1 MKKTIT
7 LFLLLVICLSLCSC
21 GSDDSINRQ
30 ESQMTEE
37 ETLVPE
43 RVAMDPVDLASYI
56 EERTV
61 TVNSDNEIG
70 SGFFISSDGLILTCY
85 HVIEGATS
93 ITVDVSGGSYDIES
107 IEAFSEVYDLAVLKI
122 DQENTPYLEQCTE
135 VRTGEAVYAVGSSL
149 GELEG
154 SFTAGTVS
162 SSKRTYGMMKCIQ
175 MDTAIS
181 YGNSGGPLVNAYG
194 EVVGVNTMTYSTGQ
208 NTNLA
213 VKIEML
219 ECLSFD
225 RSYTLPAYRE
235 WYNKETSRSYSP
247 YNSELT
253 YYYSTVNTYT
263 TVTGRSCLYSF
274 TEDSK
279 KVNGYK
285 DMSLYYGY
293 DYTASELD
301 QYTEYLSTTGFEYQ
315 PDMSNENVY
324 VYYSICRNVYMACMV
339 DQQQEIVEIA
349 ALKPNVL
356 DSILP

>member
-1 MKKTIT
+1 M
-7 LFLLLVICLSLCSC
+7 LLVICLSLCSC
-21 GSDDSINRQ
+21 GAHDSIDRQ
-30 ESQMTEE
+30 ETQMTEE
-37 ETLVPE
+37 ETQMTEEETQVPE
-43 RVAMDPVDLASYI
+43 RVVMDPVDLASYI
-56 EERTV
+56 GERTV
-61 TVNSDNEIG
+61 TVNSDDDIG
-70 SGFFISSDGLILTCY
+70 SGFFISSNGLILTCY

-93 ITVDVSGGSYDIES
+93 ITVDVSGGSYDVES
-107 IEAFSEVYDLAVLKI
+107 IEAFSKVYDLAVLKI
-122 DQENTPYLEQCTE
+122 DKEDTPYLEQCTE

-181 YGNSGGPLVNAYG
+181 DGNSGGPLVNAYG

-247 YNSELT
+247 YNIEFR
-253 YYYSTVNTYT
+253 YYYSTINTYT

-285 DMSLYYGY
+285 DMCLYYGY

-301 QYTEYLSTTGFEYQ
+301 QYTEYLSTIGFEYQ
-315 PDMSNENVY
+315 PDISEENQY
-324 VYYSICRNVYMACMV
+324 VYYSICSNTYIVCEV

-349 ALKPNVL
+349 PMKPDIL
-356 DSILP
+356 DSILS